1 MGPERTRS
9 PYVGPDERLS
19 TVIPKRSS
27 SYAKLVRRVNIVT
40 CHIPW
45 FTESSSQGVARNTP
59 RILCEN
65 TYPQLVTQV
74 PAPFTNC
81 SRQVSGYRSVSL
93 QQHVLKQ
100 PVHVRVCLGSVSN
113 YLNSYMGPGGPGR
126 RWAQLTTSSLL
137 DRTCMEGV
145 RASLV
150 YPTLCR
156 HCVVLAARDA
166 IVLQPSAPVTV
177 KNVNDSLLVTCSSK
191 GNLMMWL
198 KRGGTE
204 VSAKKGRVHVESKTK
219 DGNSSIY
226 LMFESINK
234 KDEGNY
240 TCKANV
246 DGKEV
251 SASFNL
257 VVIKPISF
265 MDTSVVQSANE
276 NENVTVKCEAQ
287 GDPEPQIAWSI
298 KGKPPT
304 GPKYKL
310 MGDGLLVVNVTL
322 EDMGEYMCKAF
333 QITSFTSN
341 YQEQNITLKIRH
353 KPIMLDNT
361 SSPIASYG
369 FVTGLVNLTCSVQAD
384 PSANFT
390 WTKDSK
396 TLSENLGNIT
406 IFNDTNLSTLQ
417 VVIHNNSLF
426 GNYSCKAR
434 NKLGAAK
441 RTIQLLEGTKPD
453 PPTSV
458 NVRSVSAESVEL
470 EIKGPLGGDPE
481 TLGYKVQYRPKHG
494 GMGWMTSQLSG
505 ESPYT
510 ILHLIPDMD
519 YILQVATRN
528 AAGYSDYVPEKSFK
542 TTKLQADS
550 VTGNNGGL
558 NIKQPC
564 VAAFIAILT
573 VLNSL

>member
-1 MGPERTRS
+1 M
-9 PYVGPDERLS
+9 L
-19 TVIPKRSS
+19 K
-27 SYAKLVRRVNIVT
+27 
-40 CHIPW
+40 
-45 FTESSSQGVARNTP
+45 VAR
-59 RILCEN
+59 LL
-65 TYPQLVTQV
+65 Y
-74 PAPFTNC
+74 FH
-81 SRQVSGYRSVSL
+81 SSGIEL
-93 QQHVLKQ
+93 
-100 PVHVRVCLGSVSN
+100 
-113 YLNSYMGPGGPGR
+113 
-126 RWAQLTTSSLL
+126 
-137 DRTCMEGV
+137 EG
-145 RASLV
+145 
-150 YPTLCR
+150 
-156 HCVVLAARDA
+156 VVLATRDA

-219 DGNSSIY
+219 DGNNSIY

-257 VVIKPISF
+257 IVIKPIFF

-287 GDPEPQIAWSI
+287 GDPEPKIVWSV

-333 QITSFTSN
+333 QISSFTSN

-361 SSPIASYG
+361 SSPITSYG
-369 FVTGLVNLTCSVQAD
+369 FVTGVVNLTCSVQAD
-384 PSANFT
+384 PLANFT

-396 TLSENLGNIT
+396 PLSDNLGNIT
-406 IFNDTNLSTLQ
+406 IFHDTNLSTLQ
-417 VVIHNNSLF
+417 VVVHNNSLF

-494 GMGWMTSQLSG
+494 DMGWVTNQLSG

-550 VTGNNGGL
+550 VTDKNGV

-564 VAAFIAILT
+564 ITAFITIFT
-573 VLNSL
+573 VLSSL

>member
-1 MGPERTRS
+1 
-9 PYVGPDERLS
+9 
-19 TVIPKRSS
+19 
-27 SYAKLVRRVNIVT
+27 
-40 CHIPW
+40 
-45 FTESSSQGVARNTP
+45 
-59 RILCEN
+59 
-65 TYPQLVTQV
+65 
-74 PAPFTNC
+74 
-81 SRQVSGYRSVSL
+81 
-93 QQHVLKQ
+93 
-100 PVHVRVCLGSVSN
+100 
-113 YLNSYMGPGGPGR
+113 
-126 RWAQLTTSSLL
+126 
-137 DRTCMEGV
+137 
-145 RASLV
+145 
-150 YPTLCR
+150 
-156 HCVVLAARDA
+156 
-166 IVLQPSAPVTV
+166 
-177 KNVNDSLLVTCSSK
+177 
-191 GNLMMWL
+191 
-198 KRGGTE
+198 
-204 VSAKKGRVHVESKTK
+204 
-219 DGNSSIY
+219 
-226 LMFESINK
+226 
-234 KDEGNY
+234 
-240 TCKANV
+240 
-246 DGKEV
+246 
-251 SASFNL
+251 
-257 VVIKPISF
+257 
-265 MDTSVVQSANE
+265 
-276 NENVTVKCEAQ
+276 
-287 GDPEPQIAWSI
+287 
-298 KGKPPT
+298 

-333 QITSFTSN
+333 QITSFNSN